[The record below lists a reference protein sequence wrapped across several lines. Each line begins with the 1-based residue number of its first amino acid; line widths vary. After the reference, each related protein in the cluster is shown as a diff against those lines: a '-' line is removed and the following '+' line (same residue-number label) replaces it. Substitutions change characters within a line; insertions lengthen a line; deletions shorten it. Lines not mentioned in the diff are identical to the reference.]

1 MTLNELVTSG
11 TLLSILIRF
20 LINLVVLFILIRLI
34 YYRFTKKE
42 DYMFSFFIVGIII
55 FLIVSLLVT
64 VNIKIGMA
72 LGLFAVFGI
81 LRFRTVNFTTKDM
94 TYFFAVIG
102 VSIINSQANVPPP
115 VVGAIVINALI
126 ILTILILELY
136 ARRQTLTSFIITY
149 NKIELLNPSMRK
161 ELLQDLS
168 ARTGFNIEKVCIRK
182 MDIIK
187 GNAELEVFFRD
198 NNVH

>member
-1 MTLNELVTSG
+1 MALEPVISEG
-11 TLLSILIRF
+11 TLLSIIIRF
-20 LINLVVLFILIRLI
+20 FINLIVLFILIRLI

-42 DYMFSFFIVGIII
+42 DYLFSFFIVGIII

-64 VNIKIGMA
+64 VDIKIGMA

-115 VVGAIVINALI
+115 VIGAIVINSI
-126 ILTILILELY
+126 ILIATLVLEIFL
-136 ARRQTLTSFIITY
+136 QKKTMSSFLVTF
-149 NKIELLNPSMRK
+149 NKTELLNPSMK
-161 ELLQDLS
+161 NELLQELS
-168 ARTGFNIEKVCIRK
+168 NQTGQHIEKVCLRK
-182 MDIIK
+182 IDIIK
-187 GNAELEVFFRD
+187 HNAELEVFFRD
-198 NNVH
+198 SNAG